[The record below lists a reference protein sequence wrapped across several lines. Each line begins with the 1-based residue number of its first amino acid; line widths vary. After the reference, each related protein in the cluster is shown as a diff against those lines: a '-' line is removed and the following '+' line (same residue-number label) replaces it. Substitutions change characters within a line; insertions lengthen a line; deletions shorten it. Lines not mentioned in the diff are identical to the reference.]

1 MNRCAISAALKF
13 AFGKQKQRAPFS
25 RIAWISAGRRL
36 IAKSFM
42 NAISPGERTPRS
54 TSRRRP
60 VRPPAPVV
68 LGQCH

>member
-1 MNRCAISAALKF
+1 MYRCAISAALKL

-42 NAISPGERTPRS
+42 NAIQPRRADSAIHVTSATCSSAGTP
-54 TSRRRP
+54 
-60 VRPPAPVV
+60 
-68 LGQCH
+68 